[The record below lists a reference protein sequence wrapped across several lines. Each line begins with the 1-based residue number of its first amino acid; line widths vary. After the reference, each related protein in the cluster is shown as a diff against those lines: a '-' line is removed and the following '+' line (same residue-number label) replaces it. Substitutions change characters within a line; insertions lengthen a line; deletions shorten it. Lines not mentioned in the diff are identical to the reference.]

1 MSQLLPTDLEK
12 FIAENG
18 INARLIPCAEET
30 PTVPDAAAALGVEPD
45 QIIKT
50 LLFVVQR
57 PMPADT
63 TGIDPAEYREH
74 VVIISNGESRVDKH
88 ALSAHFEVGKKR
100 VKLASAETV
109 LTRVGFPPG
118 GVPPFGHRTKLPVL
132 LDESVL
138 TQRDR
143 PIFGGGG
150 DDQTMLELTVDELI
164 RVVEPMVLAVSDG
177 WQ

>member
-1 MSQLLPTDLEK
+1 MNQLLPTDLAH
-12 FIAENG
+12 FIETHN
-18 INARLIPCAEET
+18 INARLIPCADET
-30 PTVPDAAAALGVEPD
+30 PTVPDAAAALGVTTD

-50 LLFVVQR
+50 LLFAVQR
-57 PMPADT
+57 PMPSDK
-63 TGIDPAEYREH
+63 TGIVPADYVDH

-88 ALSAHFEVGKKR
+88 LLSTHFEVGKKR
-100 VKLASAETV
+100 VKLALTETV
-109 LTRVGFPPG
+109 LTLVGFPPG

-164 RVVEPMVLAVSDG
+164 RVVEPTVLAVS
-177 WQ
+177 